1 MKIIAMVAHDFGQG
15 HQALRKN
22 VRVGHWDVADAA
34 RGKRGPLRRV
44 LSIDLIRRRRDLHLF
59 VKLLSVV
66 QGQGEFVGSGAHSER
81 LPGEQ
86 EKTCLANFYLVVSGG
101 KTSKHETPRAI
112 GFGAEHLAAAVFKL
126 YLRRPDGNAVF
137 VEHDARDRKSTRLRS
152 SHSSISYA

>member
-1 MKIIAMVAHDFGQG
+1 MVAHDFGQG

-44 LSIDLIRRRRDLHLF
+44 LSIDLIRRRRDLHLL

-86 EKTCLANFYLVVSGG
+86 EKTYLANFYRVVSGRRSEERRVG
-101 KTSKHETPRAI
+101 KEC
-112 GFGAEHLAAAVFKL
+112 
-126 YLRRPDGNAVF
+126 
-137 VEHDARDRKSTRLRS
+137 RS
-152 SHSSISYA
+152 RWSPYH